1 MIDAGAFYA
10 EWRKQF
16 GSLSQGA
23 VDGINALIAEMEAR
37 GWEDLRWWAYTLAS
51 AYWETDR
58 FKAMVE
64 YGRGKGKKYASWH
77 GRGFPML
84 TWKENYEKSGDRLG
98 FDLIGNPDLA
108 ADPTISAA
116 IMCDGMEHGI
126 FTGKGLG
133 DYFDA
138 DTDDPVNARRIVNGT
153 DKAKEIAAIYRKAL
167 VAVKAGLKSMTPKP
181 PLVDQP
187 SDVPSRKVGAGL
199 ILGTVLTYAVN
210 NQAELA
216 AAIPGI
222 GPFLGLAVALG
233 PVLPSV
239 LSYFVRNRQ

>member
-1 MIDAGAFYA
+1 
-10 EWRKQF
+10 
-16 GSLSQGA
+16 
-23 VDGINALIAEMEAR
+23 MEAR
-37 GWEDLRWWAYTLAS
+37 GWDDPRWWAYTLAT
-51 AYWETDR
+51 AYWETGR
-58 FKAMVE
+58 TMKPLEEFGKGAGRVYGRAE
-64 YGRGKGKKYASWH
+64 NGFTYYGRG
-77 GRGFPML
+77 FVQL
-84 TWKENYEKSGDRLG
+84 TWRENYEKLGQALG
-98 FDLIGNPDLA
+98 FDLENKPELA
-108 ADPTISAA
+108 LDPVIAA
-116 IMCDGMEHGI
+116 QIMCVGMERGL
-126 FTGKGLG
+126 FTGKALE

-153 DKAKEIAAIYRKAL
+153 DKAKEIAALYRKAL
-167 VAVKAGLKSMTPKP
+167 TAVKAGLKPMTPKP

-187 SDVPSRKVGAGL
+187 TDMPNRKVGAGL

-239 LSYFVRNRQ
+239 LSYFIRNRQ